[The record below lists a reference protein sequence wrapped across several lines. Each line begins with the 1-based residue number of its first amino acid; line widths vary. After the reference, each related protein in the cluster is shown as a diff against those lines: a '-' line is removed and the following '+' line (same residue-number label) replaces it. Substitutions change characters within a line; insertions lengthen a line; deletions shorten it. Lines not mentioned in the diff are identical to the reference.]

1 MGVLFAFMWSSA
13 FSTARI
19 IVLEVPP
26 LTALTLRFAIS
37 GFLGI
42 GAALL
47 MGQSFKLSPR
57 QWMGMILFG
66 ICQNGIYLG
75 ANFVSMQWIEAS
87 LAAIIASTLP
97 IQVAFLSA
105 IFFREN
111 IGWVGIA
118 GIVSGFIGVL
128 VIMSTRWSFGFELVG
143 IILCVIA
150 SLALCIATLTVKQA
164 LLSNNLLMVVGLQM
178 VVGFVFTLIP
188 ALLFESLEPIK
199 FSWELL
205 GAFTYQI
212 IGPGL
217 FGTWLWFKLVN
228 RIGPTKASSFHFLNP
243 FLGIAVAAVL
253 LSEAITFVDIV
264 GVIIITTGIIA
275 VQLSKNQ
282 AQGV

>member
-1 MGVLFAFMWSSA
+1 MWSSA

-26 LTALTLRFAIS
+26 LTALTVRFAIS
-37 GFLGI
+37 GIMGI
-42 GAALL
+42 GLALL
-47 MGQSFKLSPR
+47 MGQSFKLNRR
-57 QWMGMILFG
+57 QWLGILLFG
-66 ICQNGIYLG
+66 FCQNVIYLG
-75 ANFVSMQWIEAS
+75 ANFISMQWIEAS
-87 LAAIIASTLP
+87 LAAIIASTMP

-105 IFFREN
+105 IIFREN
-111 IGWVGIA
+111 LGWVGIS
-118 GIVSGFIGVL
+118 GITLGFLGVL

-143 IILCVIA
+143 IILCIIA

-188 ALLFESLEPIK
+188 SLIFESVESIN

-205 GAFTYQI
+205 GAFFYQI

-253 LSEAITFVDIV
+253 LNENITLYDVL
-264 GVIIITTGIIA
+264 GVIVITTGIIA
-275 VQLSKNQ
+275 VQLSKKRPQ
-282 AQGV
+282 RDYVAVKE

>member
-1 MGVLFAFMWSSA
+1 
-13 FSTARI
+13 
-19 IVLEVPP
+19 
-26 LTALTLRFAIS
+26 
-37 GFLGI
+37 
-42 GAALL
+42 
-47 MGQSFKLSPR
+47 
-57 QWMGMILFG
+57 MILFG

-243 FLGIAVAAVL
+243 FLGIARGGNSPQRSNNL
-253 LSEAITFVDIV
+253 R
-264 GVIIITTGIIA
+264 
-275 VQLSKNQ
+275 
-282 AQGV
+282 

>member
-1 MGVLFAFMWSSA
+1 MWSSA

-19 IVLEVPP
+19 IVLEIPP
-26 LTALTLRFAIS
+26 LTALTIRFAIS

-42 GAALL
+42 SLALL
-47 MGQSFKLSPR
+47 MGQSFKLNRR
-57 QWMGMILFG
+57 QWFGILLFG
-66 ICQNGIYLG
+66 ICQNVIYLG

-87 LAAIIASTLP
+87 LAAIIASTMP

-105 IFFREN
+105 VIFREKLS
-111 IGWVGIA
+111 WVGIS
-118 GIVSGFIGVL
+118 GISLGFLGVL
-128 VIMSTRWSFGFELVG
+128 IIMSARWSFGFELVG
-143 IILCVIA
+143 IVLCVIA

-164 LLSNNLLMVVGLQM
+164 LLGGNLLMVVGLQM
-178 VVGFVFTLIP
+178 VVGFIFTLIP
-188 ALLFESLEPIK
+188 TLIFESLKPVI

-205 GAFTYQI
+205 GAFIYQI

-253 LSEAITFVDIV
+253 LNEIMTIYDVL
-264 GVIIITTGIIA
+264 GVIVITTGIIA
-275 VQLSKNQ
+275 VQLSNKQ
-282 AQGV
+282 ANGDYLPEKE